1 MTQEADSA
9 RAARVLIVDDQACI
23 AGAVA
28 CLLAEARA
36 AEVRVAA
43 CGEQALSVAEQWRPE
58 LVLVDVQ
65 MPGMPPLALCQ
76 QLRRVAGLAEVPI
89 YLFTGLLPDN
99 VELSPLLT
107 VVQGVINKPPDPTEV
122 FAVLDAVVSRRECP

>member
-1 MTQEADSA
+1 M
-9 RAARVLIVDDQACI
+9 LIVDDQACI

-28 CLLAEARA
+28 YLLAEARGA
-36 AEVRVAA
+36 DVRVTGG
-43 CGEQALSVAEQWRPE
+43 GEQALSIAEYWQPQ

-65 MPGMPPLALCQ
+65 MPGMPPLELCQ
-76 QLRRVAGLAEVPI
+76 RLRRLAGLAEVPI

-99 VELSPLLT
+99 LELSPLLT

-122 FAVLDAVVSRRECP
+122 FALLDAVVARKERP

>member
-1 MTQEADSA
+1 MAQ
-9 RAARVLIVDDQACI
+9 AAQSSGTTRVLIVDDQACI

-28 CLLAEARA
+28 CLLAEGRA

-43 CGEQALSVAEQWRPE
+43 CGEQALSLAEQWRPQ

-65 MPGMPPLALCQ
+65 MPGMPPLELCQ
-76 QLRRVAGLAEVPI
+76 QLRRVPGLAEVPI

-99 VELSPLLT
+99 VELSPLLS

-122 FAVLDAVVSRRECP
+122 FAVVDAVVAQRECP